1 MQENNLNENIKE
13 VASSNYEASN
23 VDESPIR
30 CLSSIPSSASSLSS
44 DENKTVRYINVS
56 DRQII
61 LLGTAH
67 VSKESIEDV
76 RTLIRT
82 EMPDVVCIEL
92 DDARYNALTNP
103 DSWKEIN
110 IIKLLKEGK
119 GFLLLANLSLQAF
132 QKKLGLDLGVK
143 PGDEM
148 KAAIESARALDLK
161 TEMVDRPIHM
171 TLKRAWGRSSL
182 MGKSKLIATLLAGAF
197 TQEKLSPEEIE
208 KLKKQ
213 SAMDGVMKEVSQ
225 YLPSVKEV
233 IIDERDQ
240 YLASKIWQVEA
251 KKSLAVLGAGHL
263 PGVQKWIEAYSKN
276 EADVNCVKDL
286 EIIPPKSFLRNA
298 LSFLFPTLIIALIV
312 AGFIKGGLSTTK
324 TQLIHYTLWNGGLAA
339 VGSLLALANPIT
351 IIAAFLI
358 APLTS
363 INPFIGVGFF
373 TGIIEAFIR
382 KPKVKDMENLSDDI
396 CTFTGWYRNRIT
408 HSLLVFFLSSVGS
421 SIGTF
426 ITVPSL
432 ILNIFK

>member
-1 MQENNLNENIKE
+1 MNFIIYEEVRAFMETNNLTANMNETDNS
-13 VASSNYEASN
+13 ASA
-23 VDESPIR
+23 VDEK
-30 CLSSIPSSASSLSS
+30 
-44 DENKTVRYINVS
+44 KTLRYINLP
-56 DRQII
+56 DKQII

-76 RTLIRT
+76 RTIIRS

-148 KAAIESARALDLK
+148 KAAIESARSLNLK
-161 TEMVDRPIHM
+161 TEMVDRPIHI
-171 TLKRAWGRSSL
+171 TLKRAWGKRSL
-182 MGKSKLIATLLAGAF
+182 LGKSKLIATLLAGSIS
-197 TQEKLSPEEIE
+197 QEKLAPEEIE
-208 KLKKQ
+208 KLKQQ

-263 PGVQKWIEAYSKN
+263 PGVQKWIEAYSKK
-276 EADVNCVKDL
+276 EADVERIKDL
-286 EIIPPKSFLRNA
+286 EVIPPKSFLRTA

-312 AGFIKGGLSTTK
+312 AGFIKGGFSTTK
-324 TQLIHYTLWNGGLAA
+324 AQLISYTLWNGGLAA
-339 VGSLLALANPIT
+339 VGALLALANPIT

-373 TGIIEAFIR
+373 TGIIEAFIM
-382 KPKVKDMENLSDDI
+382 KPKVRDMENLSDDI
-396 CTFTGWYRNRIT
+396 CTFGGWYRNRIT
-408 HSLLVFFLSSVGS
+408 HALLVFFLSSIGS

-432 ILNIFK
+432 ILNIFR

>member
-1 MQENNLNENIKE
+1 MNKNNLEEHLDALQDEANTACCGKASQSSHQDEATQE
-13 VASSNYEASN
+13 ETSSSNQ
-23 VDESPIR
+23 
-30 CLSSIPSSASSLSS
+30 
-44 DENKTVRYINVS
+44 DENTVRSIELQ
-56 DRQII
+56 DRKII

-76 RTLIRT
+76 RRLIKD
-82 EMPDVVCIEL
+82 EKPDVVCIEL
-92 DDARYNALTNP
+92 DDVRYNALSNP

-110 IIKLLKEGK
+110 IIKLLREGK

-148 KAAIESARALDLK
+148 KAAIESAESLGLK

-171 TLKRAWGRSSL
+171 TLKRAWRKSSIFV
-182 MGKSKLIATLLAGAF
+182 KAKLIATLLAGAF
-197 TQEKLSPEEIE
+197 TQEKLEKEEIE
-208 KLKKQ
+208 RLKKQ

-233 IIDERDQ
+233 IIDERDE
-240 YLASKIWQVEA
+240 YLAGKIWQVQA

-263 PGVQKWIEAYSKN
+263 PGVHKWIDAFSKGH
-276 EADVNCVKDL
+276 ASTDHIKTL
-286 EIIPPKSFLRNA
+286 ENIPKKSFVTLA
-298 LSFLFPTLIIALIV
+298 LSFLFPVLIIALII
-312 AGFIKGGLSTTK
+312 AGFVKGGLSTTK
-324 TQLIHYTLWNGGLAA
+324 AQLISYTFWNGGLAA
-339 VGSLLALANPIT
+339 LGALFALANPLT
-351 IIAAFLI
+351 IISAAII

-373 TGIIEAFIR
+373 TGIIEASIR
-382 KPKVKDMENLSDDI
+382 KPKVKDMEGLSDDI
-396 CTFTGWYRNRIT
+396 CSFTGWYKNRIT
-408 HSLLVFFLSSVGS
+408 HALLVFFLSSVGS